1 MQITR
6 EPWDITGTALSA
18 ENQTSPHDWTYQEKK
33 HGIEH
38 AKNIELTFLFGGVS
52 EDTTGS
58 QPSRT
63 TKGVVKALT
72 ANNVDAA
79 GALSETEFQTFQ
91 RGFARYGARTR
102 TFFAS
107 ALVLGVIN
115 NFAQGKL
122 QLRQGEDTYGLAV
135 THYVSPFGR
144 LDAVYHPLLEGSTY
158 GGYGLALD
166 MSR

>member
-1 MQITR
+1 
-6 EPWDITGTALSA
+6 
-18 ENQTSPHDWTYQEKK
+18 
-33 HGIEH
+33 
-38 AKNIELTFLFGGVS
+38 V
-52 EDTTGS
+52 
-58 QPSRT
+58 
-63 TKGVVKALT
+63 
-72 ANNVDAA
+72 
-79 GALSETEFQTFQ
+79 
-91 RGFARYGARTR
+91 R

-107 ALVLGVIN
+107 ALVLGVFN

-144 LDAVYHPLLEGSTY
+144 LDAVYHPLLEGTTY